1 MLSTELFSAS
11 QSRMDAH
18 GHNQTSSRDKD
29 LIANKYQNEPRRI
42 DASMFQDDSILEV
55 EQLSSQI
62 VPDSKRNGVAI
73 AANKTGSEM
82 AGYHVRHKAE
92 AMSLLQTSQNAAALN
107 QTTNNFVY
115 DTSIQK

>member
-55 EQLSSQI
+55 E
-62 VPDSKRNGVAI
+62 
-73 AANKTGSEM
+73 
-82 AGYHVRHKAE
+82 
-92 AMSLLQTSQNAAALN
+92 
-107 QTTNNFVY
+107 
-115 DTSIQK
+115 